1 MTPLPIR
8 DRFRR
13 LRRTEALRLG
23 LRVDVEASE
32 HTVEGLVNE
41 LTQSPRARERRDE

>member
-1 MTPLPIR
+1 MDETI
-8 DRFRR
+8 DRLRR

-32 HTVEGLVNE
+32 HTIEGLMRE
-41 LTQSPRARERRDE
+41 LKVRLG